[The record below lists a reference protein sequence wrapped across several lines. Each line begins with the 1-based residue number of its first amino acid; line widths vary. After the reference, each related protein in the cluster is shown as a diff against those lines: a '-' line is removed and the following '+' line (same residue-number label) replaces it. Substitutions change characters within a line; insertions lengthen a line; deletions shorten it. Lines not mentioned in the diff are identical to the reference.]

1 MRLLYIDS
9 SFFLE
14 TSKAKAMLYRLVKY
28 LQGNEPD
35 VLLISVTEQVA
46 VKAVFQSFLVL
57 MDQVKV
63 HLIVSPTQIHLGSI
77 HGEINEFYAEINNIR
92 LKPREGSLFEIIV
105 DQNDVKTQRI
115 YFDVLFEEQRAVK
128 ILSEKDL
135 EAFLKKY
142 LAVPINP
149 KKYS

>member
-14 TSKAKAMLYRLVKY
+14 TLKSRAILFRLVKY

-46 VKAVFQSFLVL
+46 VKDVFQSFLSL
-57 MDQVKV
+57 MEQVGV
-63 HLIVSPTQIHLGSI
+63 HLMVSPTRIHLGCVN
-77 HGEINEFYAEINNIR
+77 GEISEFYAEINGVR
-92 LKPREGSLFEIIV
+92 LKPREGSLFEMIV
-105 DQNDVKTQRI
+105 DHDDVKTQRI
-115 YFDVLFEEQRAVK
+115 YFDFMYEEQRSVK

-142 LAVPINP
+142 LAVPVNP

>member
-14 TSKAKAMLYRLVKY
+14 SLKSRAMLIRLVKY
-28 LQGNEPD
+28 LRGNELD

-46 VKAVFQSFLVL
+46 VKDVFQSFLVL
-57 MDQVKV
+57 MEQVNV
-63 HLIVSPTQIHLGSI
+63 HLMVSPTRIHLGSVN
-77 HGEINEFYAEINNIR
+77 GEINEFCADINGIT

-105 DQNDVKTQRI
+105 DDDDVKTQRI
-115 YFDVLFEEQRAVK
+115 YLDVLYEEQRAVK